1 MGVIFAHAHIADRF
15 SAYDHLTAGIAVRFQ
30 ENRIH
35 ADVGVK
41 TASLRLNHLRAS
53 HLPAVHRDKR
63 IQRHV
68 LRLERRHVI
77 AVLKENAAQGCRENA
92 FSCIGAGA
100 LNHQGRFGSLTDN
113 GGAVSRQ
120 FGAQSFRQQSVFLRR
135 ADAGAQPAARFQP
148 RIIGTVAQR
157 DTVFFQEPGCQAM
170 RRPRQAEEKEVG
182 LGREYGGARQGGE
195 PAEQVVP
202 AFPVPGAFP
211 VCPGGGLCQHG
222 LHRCRRKGIHV
233 PGGQGL
239 PQPLRE
245 RSGTDGKTAPD
256 AGHAV
261 KFGQGAQNHQV
272 GKEGRFTEQ

>member
-1 MGVIFAHAHIADRF
+1 
-15 SAYDHLTAGIAVRFQ
+15 
-30 ENRIH
+30 
-35 ADVGVK
+35 
-41 TASLRLNHLRAS
+41 
-53 HLPAVHRDKR
+53 
-63 IQRHV
+63 
-68 LRLERRHVI
+68 
-77 AVLKENAAQGCRENA
+77 
-92 FSCIGAGA
+92 
-100 LNHQGRFGSLTDN
+100 
-113 GGAVSRQ
+113 
-120 FGAQSFRQQSVFLRR
+120 
-135 ADAGAQPAARFQP
+135 
-148 RIIGTVAQR
+148 
-157 DTVFFQEPGCQAM
+157 M

-211 VCPGGGLCQHG
+211 VCPGGGVCQHG

-261 KFGQGAQNHQV
+261 KLGQGAQNHQV
-272 GKEGRFTEQ
+272 GKEGRFTEQRFRSLCVIHERFVNDPEDFGAALDNPVQGRCVQQAAGRIAGICQKNSASVCGLFLQTAKRREEGIPFLRPDGKNIRAVAQAGQPVFGKAGSGMTACLRFNARGRA